1 MSTELPRA
9 IAEWFLDAGTASF
22 GSPESVRMVVSHEF
36 AGYPDLRH
44 DVIDEIIEILT
55 ADEARRDT

>member
-1 MSTELPRA
+1 MSELPRA

-22 GSPESVRMVVSHEF
+22 SSPEDVRMIVSHEF
-36 AGYPDLRH
+36 AGYPALH
-44 DVIDEIIEILT
+44 LEVGDEIIAILT